1 MSRTK
6 RVVIL
11 ASMFISLFSVCN
23 LNLISLGEEKDYLDP
38 QNADKKIDGVLLSD
52 SFSFCLDG
60 KRLLFSGVSKE
71 ETWNTSVEKMFR
83 KVENTGQREDAFP
96 RDEVIR
102 ERYEHVNKKSGIK
115 VVFELDR
122 YEYYPVSEGVLWLEN
137 ISDSDS
143 PNLKEVCAFD
153 GVLPT
158 GGLPFLTAGRGEDPD
173 PVQNYSLQR
182 FSLQPGTAL
191 FFEPME
197 GYPSYG
203 AFPYFLLEGK
213 LRSYIIAIGW
223 TGSWHASFDVDKLGN
238 VHFCAG
244 QKDVDLYLKP
254 GEKIRTP
261 RITLFD
267 FPTGADAVNLWRDW
281 YRRYVMPR
289 ENGIVLR
296 PKFVLD
302 VFYRG
307 ELYDKVTAEEQ
318 IDAIRKL
325 RSLGYPC
332 EGLWVDAGW
341 YLRGDKKIDS
351 AIGRW
356 FAVGDWTPDPNR
368 FPDGFRPV
376 VEELENVPE
385 GTPPGKLTLW
395 YEPERVH
402 RSTLNEEL
410 KAFVVPACEIVESFR
425 MNMASKETVDY
436 LSETIGRSLAE
447 NKVKIYRQDSNGA
460 GPALFIE
467 ALESSTSDYSG
478 RKGYAENLYVR
489 GLYSFWDN
497 LKKDI
502 PDLIFDS
509 CASGGRRNDL
519 EMLRLGAVPLH
530 YSDVGY
536 FDFVEK
542 QHMHDTLDRWFIYY
556 KNIDPHDYDFEKGQ
570 YDVYKTTI
578 DLAPFSTVRPYFIEN
593 PSSAN
598 RKYADRYFAI
608 RELLVDGD
616 YYLLRGG
623 FTDHDWTVRQ
633 FDDSRQE
640 NASGHV
646 VSYAKDS
653 VRRYIENVPVPS
665 GKRQV
670 GCVIFVRNEK
680 NDEEKITVKLQKI
693 DPDGTYLWENL
704 ENGEVITLKGSE
716 MIEKGMNAVLP
727 PKSGATFKYTRVK

>member
-1 MSRTK
+1 M
-6 RVVIL
+6 
-11 ASMFISLFSVCN
+11 
-23 LNLISLGEEKDYLDP
+23 
-38 QNADKKIDGVLLSD
+38 
-52 SFSFCLDG
+52 DG
-60 KRLLFSGVSKE
+60 KSLHFSKASKE
-71 ETWNTSVEKMFR
+71 RTWNTSVEKKFNS
-83 KVENTGQREDAFP
+83 VEDSGQREDAFP

-102 ERYEHVNKKSGIK
+102 ERYERVDKKTGIK
-115 VVFELDR
+115 IVFELDR
-122 YEYYPVSEGVLWLEN
+122 YKYYPVSEGVLWFEN

-143 PNLKEVCAFD
+143 PNLKDVYAFD

-158 GGLPFLTAGRGEDPD
+158 GGFPFLTTGKGEDPD

-182 FSLQPGTAL
+182 LPLQLGTPL

-223 TGSWHASFDVDKLGN
+223 TGSWRASFDVDKLGN

-289 ENGIVLR
+289 ENGNVLR

-402 RSTLNEEL
+402 RSALNEEL

-447 NKVKIYRQDSNGA
+447 NKVKIYRQD
-460 GPALFIE
+460 
-467 ALESSTSDYSG
+467 
-478 RKGYAENLYVR
+478 
-489 GLYSFWDN
+489 
-497 LKKDI
+497 
-502 PDLIFDS
+502 
-509 CASGGRRNDL
+509 
-519 EMLRLGAVPLH
+519 
-530 YSDVGY
+530 
-536 FDFVEK
+536 
-542 QHMHDTLDRWFIYY
+542 
-556 KNIDPHDYDFEKGQ
+556 
-570 YDVYKTTI
+570 
-578 DLAPFSTVRPYFIEN
+578 
-593 PSSAN
+593 
-598 RKYADRYFAI
+598 
-608 RELLVDGD
+608 
-616 YYLLRGG
+616 
-623 FTDHDWTVRQ
+623 
-633 FDDSRQE
+633 
-640 NASGHV
+640 
-646 VSYAKDS
+646 
-653 VRRYIENVPVPS
+653 
-665 GKRQV
+665 
-670 GCVIFVRNEK
+670 
-680 NDEEKITVKLQKI
+680 
-693 DPDGTYLWENL
+693 
-704 ENGEVITLKGSE
+704 
-716 MIEKGMNAVLP
+716 
-727 PKSGATFKYTRVK
+727 

>member
-6 RVVIL
+6 RIVIL
-11 ASMFISLFSVCN
+11 ASMFISLFTVCN
-23 LNLISLGEEKDYLDP
+23 LNLIILCEEKDYLDS
-38 QNADKKIDGVLLSD
+38 QNADKKIDDVLLSD
-52 SFSFCLDG
+52 SFSFCMDG
-60 KRLLFSGVSKE
+60 KSLHFSKASKE
-71 ETWNTSVEKMFR
+71 RTWNTSVEKKFNS
-83 KVENTGQREDAFP
+83 VEDSGQREDAFP

-102 ERYEHVNKKSGIK
+102 ERYERVDKKTGIK
-115 VVFELDR
+115 IVFELDR
-122 YEYYPVSEGVLWLEN
+122 YKYYPVSEGVLWLEN

-143 PNLKEVCAFD
+143 PNLKDVYAFD

-158 GGLPFLTAGRGEDPD
+158 GGFPFLTTGKGEDPD

-182 FSLQPGTAL
+182 LPLQLGTPL

-223 TGSWHASFDVDKLGN
+223 TGSWRASFDVDKLGN

-402 RSTLNEEL
+402 RSALNEEL

-460 GPALFIE
+460 GPAPFIE
-467 ALESSTSDYSG
+467 ALERSTSEYSG

-497 LKKDI
+497 LKRDI

-509 CASGGRRNDL
+509 CAS
-519 EMLRLGAVPLH
+519 
-530 YSDVGY
+530 
-536 FDFVEK
+536 
-542 QHMHDTLDRWFIYY
+542 
-556 KNIDPHDYDFEKGQ
+556 
-570 YDVYKTTI
+570 
-578 DLAPFSTVRPYFIEN
+578 
-593 PSSAN
+593 
-598 RKYADRYFAI
+598 
-608 RELLVDGD
+608 
-616 YYLLRGG
+616 
-623 FTDHDWTVRQ
+623 
-633 FDDSRQE
+633 
-640 NASGHV
+640 
-646 VSYAKDS
+646 
-653 VRRYIENVPVPS
+653 
-665 GKRQV
+665 
-670 GCVIFVRNEK
+670 
-680 NDEEKITVKLQKI
+680 
-693 DPDGTYLWENL
+693 
-704 ENGEVITLKGSE
+704 
-716 MIEKGMNAVLP
+716 
-727 PKSGATFKYTRVK
+727 